1 MTFKS
6 TDSNSKVIHVKFND
20 EKAGK
25 IAMQGDNIVCQNC
38 WAPSK
43 KMETASIKRIQ
54 FPTILPW
61 ACTVYKREG
70 LGLDGGVIRFNL

>member
-1 MTFKS
+1 
-6 TDSNSKVIHVKFND
+6 
-20 EKAGK
+20 
-25 IAMQGDNIVCQNC
+25 MQGDNIVCQNC

-61 ACTVYKREG
+61 ACTVYKLEG